1 MKNLAVFGS
10 TGSIGRQTLSVAQ
23 FHRDEFTVKA
33 LAAGNNVQLMLE
45 QIEQFH
51 PHFVGMS
58 SPDAAREI
66 REKHPEIIV
75 VSGEEVNMLAS
86 LHEVD
91 IVVNGVNGFAG
102 LAPLIAALKA
112 GKTVAL
118 ANKESI
124 VCAHH
129 VVNSVLAEFGGKIIP
144 VDSEQSA
151 IFQCL
156 SAGRRE
162 DVKRLVLTASGGMFR
177 EFTKEELSKVTPEMA
192 LHHPTWSMGGKIT
205 IDSSSM
211 FNKGMEL
218 MEAGWLFDF
227 KPDSISILIHPQS
240 VVHSMVEY
248 IDGSMIAQLSRP
260 DMRLAIQYALT
271 HPARIPSELP
281 KFDLTKLSGL
291 TFFEPDGEKFPAIPL
306 AYAAFREGDS
316 LPIAYNAANEV
327 AVRYF
332 VEKKLSFTGI
342 AACVEAVMNRIICGS
357 RVDTIEKVYYLD
369 GEARRVAEEF
379 CSKHIG
385 VDL

>member
-1 MKNLAVFGS
+1 
-10 TGSIGRQTLSVAQ
+10 
-23 FHRDEFTVKA
+23 
-33 LAAGNNVQLMLE
+33 
-45 QIEQFH
+45 
-51 PHFVGMS
+51 
-58 SPDAAREI
+58 
-66 REKHPEIIV
+66 
-75 VSGEEVNMLAS
+75 
-86 LHEVD
+86 
-91 IVVNGVNGFAG
+91 
-102 LAPLIAALKA
+102 
-112 GKTVAL
+112 
-118 ANKESI
+118 
-124 VCAHH
+124 
-129 VVNSVLAEFGGKIIP
+129 
-144 VDSEQSA
+144 
-151 IFQCL
+151 
-156 SAGRRE
+156 
-162 DVKRLVLTASGGMFR
+162 
-177 EFTKEELSKVTPEMA
+177 MA

-211 FNKGMEL
+211 FNKGLEL

-271 HPARIPSELP
+271 YPARIPSELP

-332 VEKKLSFTGI
+332 VERKLSFTGI

>member
-129 VVNSVLAEFGGKIIP
+129 VVNSALAEFGGKIIP

-162 DVKRLVLTASGGMFR
+162 DGTYKVNRRDYNGYRNLFNQKQ
-177 EFTKEELSKVTPEMA
+177 SK
-192 LHHPTWSMGGKIT
+192 
-205 IDSSSM
+205 
-211 FNKGMEL
+211 
-218 MEAGWLFDF
+218 
-227 KPDSISILIHPQS
+227 
-240 VVHSMVEY
+240 
-248 IDGSMIAQLSRP
+248 
-260 DMRLAIQYALT
+260 
-271 HPARIPSELP
+271 
-281 KFDLTKLSGL
+281 
-291 TFFEPDGEKFPAIPL
+291 
-306 AYAAFREGDS
+306 
-316 LPIAYNAANEV
+316 
-327 AVRYF
+327 
-332 VEKKLSFTGI
+332 
-342 AACVEAVMNRIICGS
+342 
-357 RVDTIEKVYYLD
+357 
-369 GEARRVAEEF
+369 
-379 CSKHIG
+379 
-385 VDL
+385 